1 VKNQAEHGVKTIY
14 FEKIL
19 FMINQQLFSPR
30 SVVVVG
36 ASNDITKPGGKLLK
50 NLIDAKY
57 KGMLMVVNP
66 ANDEVQGIKS
76 WRSVEEVPGADLAV
90 LAIHAPLC
98 IEAMRVLAGKKG
110 VKAFIVI
117 SAGFSEESKEGRLL
131 EDELVS
137 IVNENNACMIGPN
150 CIGMLTPDH
159 ASVFTTPIP
168 HLHPCGVDFI
178 SGSGATAVF
187 IMESAIPKGLHFHS
201 VISVGNSAQI
211 GIEDVLEY
219 FDQTYE
225 PDKSP
230 NVKLLYIEN
239 INNPDKLLHHASSL
253 VRKGCKIAAIKAGS
267 SVAGSR
273 AAASH
278 TGALAS
284 PDLAVEALF
293 RKAGIVRCHGREEL
307 TTVACVFMS
316 KKLKGKNIAIITH
329 AGGPAV
335 MLTDALESGG
345 LNIPVINDSPAKEK
359 LKSLL
364 FTGSSVE
371 NPIDFLATG
380 NEKQLDAI
388 IDACEH
394 DFDNIDAMAV
404 IYGSPGLFPVHDVYK
419 MLNRKMREC
428 RKPIYPILPSVINVK
443 ADLAYFL
450 SHGNVN
456 FPDEVLLGKALTL
469 VYQAPAPTD
478 ENIYLD
484 GVDIPAVRRIID
496 KTANGFQPPEVVHQ
510 LFGAIGIKHVR
521 ELVVISPE
529 EAVEAA
535 EKLKF
540 PLVMKVVGPLHKTDV
555 GGVSLNIKSKESV
568 TNEFNR
574 LIKIP
579 GATAVL
585 MAEMISG
592 TELFVGAKYE
602 PKFGHVILCGLGG
615 IFVEAFKDVTSG
627 LAPLTL
633 IEAQSMIRN
642 LKAYKIFQGFRGKPP
657 VNEEKFAEVMVRLS
671 SMLRFAT
678 EIKEIDINPLF
689 GLVDSIT
696 AVDARI
702 RIEHPMNSSQL
713 GSG

>member
-1 VKNQAEHGVKTIY
+1 
-14 FEKIL
+14 
-19 FMINQQLFSPR
+19 MINQQLFSPQ
-30 SVVVVG
+30 SIIVVG

-50 NLIDAKY
+50 NLIDTKY
-57 KGMLMVVNP
+57 AGKLMVVNP
-66 ANDEVQGIKS
+66 SRDEVQGISS
-76 WRSVEEVPGADLAV
+76 WRSVEDVPEADLAV
-90 LAIHAPLC
+90 LAIQAPLC
-98 IEAMRVLAGKKG
+98 IEAVRVLATKKG
-110 VKAFIVI
+110 VKAFVVI
-117 SAGFSEESKEGRLL
+117 SAGFSEESEEGRLL
-131 EDELVS
+131 EKKLVS
-137 IVNENNACMIGPN
+137 IVEENRACLIGPN
-150 CIGMLTPDH
+150 CIGVLTPMH

-239 INNPDKLLHHASSL
+239 IDNPDKLLHHASSL
-253 VRKGCKIAAIKAGS
+253 IRKGCKIAAIKAGS
-267 SVAGSR
+267 SKAGSR

-284 PDLAVEALF
+284 SDLAVEALF
-293 RKAGIVRCHGREEL
+293 RKAGIVRCQGREEL

-316 KKLKGKNIAIITH
+316 KQLKGKNMAIITH

-335 MLTDALESGG
+335 MLTDALEAGG
-345 LNIPVINDSPAKEK
+345 LNIPVIEDSPAKEK
-359 LKSLL
+359 LKKILL
-364 FTGSSVE
+364 PGSSVE

-380 NEKQLDAI
+380 NEKQLNAI

-394 DFDNIDAMAV
+394 EFHNIDAMAV

-428 RKPIYPILPSVINVK
+428 KKPIYPILPSVINVK
-443 ADLAYFL
+443 EDLAYFL

-469 VYQAPAPTD
+469 VYQTPAPTD
-478 ENIYLD
+478 ENIFLD
-484 GVDIPAVRRIID
+484 GVDIREVRRIID
-496 KTANGFQPPEVVHQ
+496 KIENGFQPPEVIRH
-510 LFGAIGIKHVR
+510 LFDAVGIKYAR
-521 ELVVISPE
+521 EMVVNSAD
-529 EAVEAA
+529 EAIEAA
-535 EKLKF
+535 KKLNF

-555 GGVSLNIKSKESV
+555 GGVSLNIKSNESV
-568 TNEFNR
+568 TKEFNR
-574 LIKIP
+574 LIRIP
-579 GATAVL
+579 ETTSVL
-585 MAEMISG
+585 MAKMLSG
-592 TELFVGAKYE
+592 TELFIGAKYE
-602 PKFGHVILCGLGG
+602 PKFGHIMLCGLGG

-627 LAPLTL
+627 LAPLTPT
-633 IEAQSMIRN
+633 EALSMIRN
-642 LKAYKIFQGFRGKPP
+642 LKAYKIFKGFRGNPP
-657 VNEEKFAEVMVRLS
+657 VSEKKFAEVIVRLS

-678 EIKEIDINPLF
+678 EIKEMDINPLF
-689 GLVDSIT
+689 GREDSIT

-702 RIEHPMNSSQL
+702 RIEHPS
-713 GSG
+713 